1 MSRKEAHAHL
11 AEVGGQPT
19 AGVTRKTD
27 VLVIGT
33 QDPARLRPG
42 NGQSSRSRKAEEL
55 LAKGHHIEMI
65 SEAVFLERLACSEIA
80 K

>member
-1 MSRKEAHAHL
+1 MSRKEAYAHL
-11 AEVGGQPT
+11 AEVGGQPV

-33 QDPARLRPG
+33 QDPATLRPG
-42 NGQSSRSRKAEEL
+42 DDQIRKAEEL

-65 SEAVFLERLACSEIA
+65 SKADFLERLACSEIA